1 MNPISGKKRIETL
14 DYLRGFA
21 LIGILLV
28 NILPLLNVAP
38 AEAGTANW
46 YMSRFLDLTVE
57 SRFYVIFTFL
67 FGVGFYLFLSR
78 AIEKGNNGYLL
89 FIRRLIFLL
98 AVGFV
103 HQKFHPG
110 EALFLYAIAGFI
122 LLPFYKL
129 KPKINLIIALA
140 LILPAAFLG
149 GKLLL
154 ILPLFLLGLAA
165 GQYKVF
171 QRLAESKPTIHKL
184 HWISFALAAV
194 GVFIQYRLLPEQNV
208 MVIEEGSSSSE
219 MIAMQIYQGAAAFI
233 GLLVALFYV
242 TTLVRAVQHPVIR
255 TLLKPVSAYGQ
266 MALTNYL
273 GQTIIVLLAAA
284 FFNLNGMLSPIQT
297 TLLCFGI
304 YIIQMIFS
312 MIWLSFFKMGPMEWI
327 WRMATYWTIPA
338 IRNERYCKQTDKH
351 F

>member
-1 MNPISGKKRIETL
+1 LKPISVNTRIETL

-28 NILPLLNVAP
+28 NILPLLNVAT

-46 YMSRFLDLTVE
+46 YMSRFLDLAVE

-78 AIEKGNNGYLL
+78 AIKKGNNGYIL

-98 AVGFV
+98 AIGFV

-129 KPKINLIIALA
+129 KPKINLIIALTT
-140 LILPAAFLG
+140 IIPAAFLG

-154 ILPLFLLGLAA
+154 IVPLFLLGLAA

-171 QRLAESKPTIHKL
+171 ERLTESKSAIRKL
-184 HWISFALAAV
+184 HVISFILAV
-194 GVFIQYRLLPEQNV
+194 VSVYIQLRLLPEQTF
-208 MVIEEGSSSSE
+208 MVVDESSTSYD
-219 MIAMQIYQGAAAFI
+219 MLIMQLYQGTAVMI
-233 GLLVALFYV
+233 GILVALFYAATV
-242 TTLVRAVQHPVIR
+242 VRAVQHSFMR
-255 TLLKPVSAYGQ
+255 TLLMPLRAYGQ

-273 GQTIIVLLAAA
+273 GQTAIMLLAAN
-284 FFNLNGMLSPIQT
+284 FFNLSGMLGPIQT
-297 TLLCFGI
+297 TLLCIGI
-304 YIIQMIFS
+304 YIVQMLFS
-312 MIWLSFFKMGPMEWI
+312 MIWLSYFRMGPIEWI
-327 WRMATYWTIPA
+327 WRIATYWTIPP
-338 IRNERYCKQTDKH
+338 IRNLEK
-351 F
+351 

>member
-1 MNPISGKKRIETL
+1 MNPISVNTRIETL

-46 YMSRFLDLTVE
+46 YMSRLLDLMVE

-78 AIEKGNNGYLL
+78 AIEKGNNGYIL

-98 AVGFV
+98 VIGFV

-129 KPKINLIIALA
+129 NAKINLIIALA
-140 LILPAAFLG
+140 TIIPAAFLG

-171 QRLAESKPTIHKL
+171 QRLTESKSAIRKL
-184 HWISFALAAV
+184 HLIAFVVAAI
-194 GVFIQYRLLPEQNV
+194 GFYIQLRLIPEQIF

-219 MIAMQIYQGAAAFI
+219 IIAMQIYQGTAEFV
-233 GLLVALFYV
+233 GLLIALFYV
-242 TTLVRAVQHPVIR
+242 TTLVRAVQHSFMR
-255 TLLKPVSAYGQ
+255 TLLKPLSAYGQ

-273 GQTIIVLLAAA
+273 GQTVIVLLAGK
-284 FFNLNGMLSPIQT
+284 FFNLNGMLGPIQT
-297 TLLCFGI
+297 TLLCIGI
-304 YIIQMIFS
+304 YFIQMLFS
-312 MIWLSFFKMGPMEWI
+312 MIWLSFFRMGPMEWI
-327 WRMATYWTIPA
+327 WRIATYWTIPT
-338 IRNERYCKQTDKH
+338 IRNIHFCKQTDKH